1 MSFFD
6 KIKDVM
12 YVNSP
17 EQFLQ
22 RGSEE
27 IFSGS
32 IIKISMG

>member
-17 EQFLQ
+17 EQFLP
-22 RGSEE
+22 RGQTP
-27 IFSGS
+27 FLTPTAQQ
-32 IIKISMG
+32 